1 MTPLEIGILV
11 GAIALVV
18 FTVAYNVVRKLRGR
32 SGCGCATQD
41 KKKDGACAGACS
53 HCGADCPYKRQ

>member
-18 FTVAYNVVRKLRGR
+18 FTVAYNVVRKRCGR
-32 SGCGCATQD
+32 SGCGCTSQD
-41 KKKDGACAGACS
+41 KKKNGACTGICS